1 MARAMTNIQARK
13 IAREDIRAALKA
25 AGLLDGI
32 SLQASQLHNETRP
45 CFWRGVIRDPVARA
59 KDQYITWNIPSSEA
73 NTRADDKTLIRE
85 ITIAVDVFSKRS
97 FESEANQKLLE
108 RLEKAF
114 DQADYEVEFADEQFE
129 NDTQLFH
136 YPLTLY
142 KLYGGKKIEQ

>member
-1 MARAMTNIQARK
+1 MTNIQARK
-13 IAREDIRAALKA
+13 LAREDIRAALRA

-59 KDQYITWNIPSSEA
+59 KDQYVTWHIPSSEA
-73 NTRADDKTLIRE
+73 SERADDKTFLRE

-97 FESEANQKLLE
+97 FESEANHKLLE

-114 DQADYEVEFADEQFE
+114 DEARFEVEFADEQYE
-129 NDTQLFH
+129 NDTKLFH
-136 YPLTLY
+136 YPLTLF
-142 KLYGGKKIEQ
+142 KLYGGC